1 MWHQVPY
8 KYLFILAS
16 ARRLFLFLSARGIE
30 SLYFD
35 KRLESVSKLDLPFP
49 LDKETKTIHSTQLY
63 TQVFHLISE
72 HSEVICETREGVFHL
87 ISKYGEVIH
96 QTQEGVFR
104 LISRNPKSVFQKA
117 RSNIL
122 NTRKVF
128 HLIYAR
134 HLEVIYQTREGMF
147 HLLTKNPKSI
157 NPKSE
162 KQYIKHQ
169 KSVSSDI
176 CMTPR
181 SNISNTRRSVSS
193 AN

>member
-35 KRLESVSKLDLPFP
+35 KWLESVSKLDLPFP
-49 LDKETKTIHSTQLY
+49 LEKETKTIHSTQLY

-72 HSEVICETREGVFHL
+72 HREVICETREGVFHL

-104 LISRNPKSVFQKA
+104 LIS
-117 RSNIL
+117 
-122 NTRKVF
+122 
-128 HLIYAR
+128 
-134 HLEVIYQTREGMF
+134 
-147 HLLTKNPKSI
+147 KNPKSI
-157 NPKSE
+157 YPKSE
-162 KQYIKHQ
+162 KQYIKHE

-176 CMTPR
+176 FKTPR
-181 SNISNTRRSVSS
+181 SIISNTRRSVSS
-193 AN
+193 DN